1 VLQLKCKTDYVYSAL
16 RQNSEHVTE
25 DNDVHFRVLALYG
38 GQRSKTPAIDL
49 LGLSMKAS
57 AVKERVPE
65 YEAISYAWG
74 SPTRSRR
81 IKCNNGAKR
90 KFSGS
95 GLHSLAPKLH
105 TSKAW
110 LQVSETVYNLLTD
123 LRPQTGY
130 RLLWIDA
137 LCINQNDFAERA
149 CQVTLMNIIF
159 AQASRVVVW
168 LPHESDD
175 ADDAVKDSVMKLG
188 EIAKVAQGE
197 EDGKSKVRGLAHPNS
212 LLYRLESELSND
224 SVNALM
230 KMFSKPWFTRTWVRV
245 PGKYHIREQ
254 H

>member
-1 VLQLKCKTDYVYSAL
+1 
-16 RQNSEHVTE
+16 
-25 DNDVHFRVLALYG
+25 LYG

-57 AVKERVPE
+57 AIGERVPE

-90 KFSGS
+90 KFNGS

-105 TSKAW
+105 TSEAW
-110 LQVSETVYNLLTD
+110 LQVSETVYKLLTD

-137 LCINQNDFAERA
+137 LCINQEDMAERA
-149 CQVTLMNIIF
+149 SQVAVMNMIF

-168 LPHESDD
+168 LPYDSRDVGD
-175 ADDAVKDSVMKLG
+175 KVKNGVMKLN
-188 EIAKVAQGE
+188 EIAEVARGEKDDEWKVH
-197 EDGKSKVRGLAHPNS
+197 GLAHPNS
-212 LLYRLESELSND
+212 LLYRLGSELSND
-224 SVNALM
+224 SVTALM
-230 KMFSKPWFTRTWVRV
+230 KMLSKPWFTRTWVRLSNQ
-245 PGKYHIREQ
+245 YWIRAK